1 MRRLSL
7 EDTWVSVNDCDRGN
21 VTAEHVNGFFSGPG
35 GRDCGV
41 CRFLG
46 LWCIWVSGFVVYV
59 DLGLW
64 VCGVCCILML
74 YSDLGLWG
82 FGFMA
87 YLVAEIQSEL
97 AYEMTH

>member
-7 EDTWVSVNDCDRGN
+7 EDTWVSVSDCDGGN

-35 GRDCGV
+35 GGDCGV

-64 VCGVCCILML
+64 CLL
-74 YSDLGLWG
+74 YFDVVFRSG
-82 FGFMA
+82 FVGFWVSS
-87 YLVAEIQSEL
+87 LSSG
-97 AYEMTH
+97 

>member
-7 EDTWVSVNDCDRGN
+7 EDTWVSVSDCDGGN

-35 GRDCGV
+35 GGDCGV

-46 LWCIWVSGFVVYV
+46 LWCIWVFGFVVYV

-64 VCGVCCILML
+64 VCGVCCIPIWVCGV
-74 YSDLGLWG
+74 LGLWRIWWLKFNPG
-82 FGFMA
+82 
-87 YLVAEIQSEL
+87 
-97 AYEMTH
+97 